1 VQQSLSHRLAK
12 TAESSGTWP
21 DQPIRIALV
30 ITDLNVGGA
39 ERALVSLAVHLNQS
53 RWQPTIFCL
62 GTPGPL
68 VDALN
73 KSKVACEC
81 LNVKR
86 RNPFQVISR
95 LARGLRHFKPQLVQS
110 FMFHANVASRFAALC
125 AGSPWVVG
133 ALRVAEHQ
141 KRWHLVLD
149 RATAWMSTGSV
160 CVSEGV
166 LRFSVNVGR
175 LEPARLTVIPNGI
188 NVTPF
193 ADAAPVDRSTFGV
206 PDGAY
211 LALHIGRLDPQ
222 KGLPDLL
229 QAAEQLIPKRPDW
242 HLALAGDGPDRDWL
256 LEQIANRPKLTGNV
270 HWLGQRD
277 DIPNLLRSADI
288 LVQSSLWEG
297 MPNSVLE
304 AMAACLAVVGT
315 SVEGTED
322 LVIPGQTGWLVPSRD
337 VQALYR
343 ALLEAVESPDLGKR
357 YGIAGRLRVEREFSL
372 ESTVAAFENLWAGVL
387 GYRLEN
393 ALATRNHPQD
403 IPQ

>member
-1 VQQSLSHRLAK
+1 MAK
-12 TAESSGTWP
+12 SAESSGTWP

-53 RWQPTIFCL
+53 RWQPTVFCL
-62 GTPGPL
+62 GKPGPL
-68 VDALN
+68 VDVLK
-73 KSKVACEC
+73 KSNVSCEC
-81 LNVKR
+81 LNAKR

-95 LARGLRHFKPQLVQS
+95 LVRGLRHFKPRLVQS
-110 FMFHANVASRFAALC
+110 FMFHANLASRVAALC

-141 KRWHLVLD
+141 KRWHLLLD

-160 CVSEGV
+160 CVSQGV
-166 LRFSVNVGR
+166 FRFSVDVAR
-175 LEPARLTVIPNGI
+175 LDPARLTIIPNGI
-188 NVTPF
+188 NVAPF
-193 ADAAPVDRSTFGV
+193 ALAAPVDRASFGV
-206 PDGAY
+206 PDGAH
-211 LALHIGRLDPQ
+211 LALHIGRLDRQ

-229 QAAEQLIPKRPDW
+229 EAAEYLIPKRPDW
-242 HLALAGDGPDRDWL
+242 HLALAGDGPYRNWL

-277 DIPNLLRSADI
+277 DIPNLLKSADI

-304 AMAACLAVVGT
+304 AMAARLAVVGT

-322 LVIPGQTGWLVPSRD
+322 LVIPGQTGWLVPRRD

-343 ALLEAVESPDLGKR
+343 ALLEAVESPKLLKQ
-357 YGIAGRLRVEREFSL
+357 YGSAGRLRVEREFSL
-372 ESTVAAFENLWAGVL
+372 ESTVAAFEHLWAGIL

-393 ALATRNHPQD
+393 LLATRNNPQD
-403 IPQ
+403 EAQ

>member
-1 VQQSLSHRLAK
+1 
-12 TAESSGTWP
+12 
-21 DQPIRIALV
+21 V

-62 GTPGPL
+62 GKPGPL
-68 VDALN
+68 VDVLN
-73 KSKVACEC
+73 KSNVACEC
-81 LNVKR
+81 LNVNR
-86 RNPFQVISR
+86 RNPFQAISR
-95 LARGLRHFKPQLVQS
+95 LARRLRHFKPQLIQS
-110 FMFHANVASRFAALC
+110 FMFHANLASRLAALC

-149 RATAWMSTGSV
+149 RLTAWMSTGSV
-160 CVSEGV
+160 CVSQGV
-166 LRFSVNVGR
+166 LRFSVDVASLNP
-175 LEPARLTVIPNGI
+175 ERLTVIPNGI
-188 NVTPF
+188 DVTPF
-193 ADAAPVDRSTFGV
+193 AEAAPVDRATFGV
-206 PDGAY
+206 SDGAY
-211 LALHIGRLDPQ
+211 LALHVGRLDRQ

-229 QAAEQLIPKRPDW
+229 QAAEQLISERPDW
-242 HLALAGDGPDRDWL
+242 HLALAGDGPYRDWL
-256 LEQIANRPKLTGNV
+256 REQIANRPPLSGNV

-277 DIPNLLRSADI
+277 DIPNLLKSADL

-304 AMAACLAVVGT
+304 AMAAGLAVVAT

-343 ALLEAVESPDLGKR
+343 ALLEAVESPDHLKR
-357 YGIAGRLRVEREFSL
+357 YGKAGRLRAEREFSL
-372 ESTVAAFENLWAGVL
+372 ESNVAAFEHLWAGVL

-393 ALATRNHPQD
+393 ALAT
-403 IPQ
+403 